1 MTERVKRLTMS
12 VAEAAE
18 ELGIS
23 VPTAYA
29 LTHRADFPALWIG
42 HRVRISRDGLRD
54 WVREQVQNKNAALD
68 AANIQSG
75 RAEKRERKAPFF
87 CLRLY
92 QNGGLNANEYIPCNV
107 GTGLRPGR
115 DLHGSGNAGRRKG
128 GAAWMNKSLAKIS
141 GPNFIA

>member
-18 ELGIS
+18 ELEIS

-75 RAEKRERKAPFF
+75 GQKSEKGKPRFSASD
-87 CLRLY
+87 
-92 QNGGLNANEYIPCNV
+92 YIKME
-107 GTGLRPGR
+107 G
-115 DLHGSGNAGRRKG
+115 
-128 GAAWMNKSLAKIS
+128 
-141 GPNFIA
+141 

>member
-23 VPTAYA
+23 VPTAYT

-54 WVREQVQNKNAALD
+54 WVREQTQNKNTALD
-68 AANIQSG
+68 GANIQSG
-75 RAEKRERKAPFF
+75 GQKSENSKARFS
-87 CLRLY
+87 
-92 QNGGLNANEYIPCNV
+92 ASDYIKMEV
-107 GTGLRPGR
+107 
-115 DLHGSGNAGRRKG
+115 
-128 GAAWMNKSLAKIS
+128 
-141 GPNFIA
+141 